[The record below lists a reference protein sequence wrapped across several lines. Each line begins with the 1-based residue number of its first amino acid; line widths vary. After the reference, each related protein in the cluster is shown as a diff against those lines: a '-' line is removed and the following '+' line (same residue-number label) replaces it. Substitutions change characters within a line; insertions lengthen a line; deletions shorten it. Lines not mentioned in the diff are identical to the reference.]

1 MPSPIEELELQLTAE
16 EPDYSALAQLGPNIV
31 ADLRTLVRTAS
42 VAVASKATSLAG
54 FIGGPDALRVIEEA
68 AKHPDPR
75 VRIAA
80 AGAIAH
86 YPSPPSPLILK
97 LLRDPHASVRMR
109 TLKSANASSSPEV
122 KVEVEALGVK
132 DPDGGVRRA
141 ARESIGVTPPAE
153 FR

>member
-1 MPSPIEELELQLTAE
+1 MPSSIEELELHLTAE
-16 EPDYSALAQLGPNIV
+16 EPDYSELAQLGPNIV

-42 VAVASKATSLAG
+42 VALASKATSLAG

-86 YPSPPSPLILK
+86 FPAPPSPLVLK

-109 TLKSANASSSPEV
+109 TLKSGRASSPEV
-122 KVEVEALGVK
+122 KLEVEALGEK
-132 DPDGGVRRA
+132 DPDDGVRRA
-141 ARESIGVTPPAE
+141 ARESIGQTPPAK

>member
-1 MPSPIEELELQLTAE
+1 MPSPIEELELHLTAE

-42 VAVASKATSLAG
+42 IAVASKATSLAG

-86 YPSPPSPLILK
+86 YPSPPTPLVLK
-97 LLRDPHASVRMR
+97 LLRDPHASVRVR
-109 TLKSANASSSPEV
+109 TLKAIEGRLGLDLMREMQAPGRTSTT
-122 KVEVEALGVK
+122 EALHK
-132 DPDGGVRRA
+132 ARA
-141 ARESIGVTPPAE
+141 A
-153 FR
+153 